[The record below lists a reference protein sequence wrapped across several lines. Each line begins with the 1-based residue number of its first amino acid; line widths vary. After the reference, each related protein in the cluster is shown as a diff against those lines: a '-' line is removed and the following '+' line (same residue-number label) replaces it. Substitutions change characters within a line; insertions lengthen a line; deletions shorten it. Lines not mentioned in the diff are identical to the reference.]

1 MIMKYKFNL
10 LIATLS
16 LLFLFNLTACSDD
29 NSTGNEGED
38 PGSQATI
45 NGTVEDEFSKSTA
58 NARAKVPENTV
69 VMAATVDASGSL
81 DVKENTETE
90 VETSGDF
97 TLEVDAST
105 AEEIV
110 VIAESN
116 GEQLKG
122 YISAEVENDNSYTIK
137 PLDVESSAETDV
149 YTKIKAD
156 GNTNMVH
163 KSDIESIVT
172 ASGAAEVYG
181 DASATNEIAAAVS
194 NSAQARAD
202 FFAEFT
208 EDAESNIDSYFEAM
222 TDAQFEY
229 EAALNSS
236 SSNDQN
242 EAAFEAFLETK
253 VNAYSDAGLDAKE
266 NAEFLRVQGHAILN
280 SMSSVSSE
288 VENEVRHSSSFMIAI
303 ATDNAV
309 RARAESSGMSQSTV
323 DAIADAGVTLRAD
336 VQGSNG
342 SESSVEAAFETYH
355 DEVRAAIENDSS
367 VEGSAVVA
375 IDTEINLA
383 AGAKAALSSA
393 LSGVVEA
400 SQLIDA
406 YVQFDSEVDAI
417 VDANSNLI
425 GDVDA
430 EVISDIMVLINLSS

>member
-1 MIMKYKFNL
+1 MKYKFNL
-10 LIATLS
+10 LIATLT
-16 LLFLFNLTACSDD
+16 LLFLINLTACSDD

-58 NARAKVPENTV
+58 NARAKVPDNTV
-69 VMAATVDASGSL
+69 VTAATVNSSGSIEL
-81 DVKENTETE
+81 MENTETE

-97 TLEVDAST
+97 SLEVDAST

-110 VIAESN
+110 VVAESN

-122 YISAEVENDNSYTIK
+122 FISAEVENDNSYTIK

-149 YTKIKAD
+149 YTHIKAD

-163 KSDIESIVT
+163 KSDIESVVT
-172 ASGAAEVYG
+172 ASGAADIYG
-181 DASATNEIAAAVS
+181 DATATNEIAAAVS

-253 VNAYSDAGLDAKE
+253 VNAYNDAGLEAKE

-288 VENEVRHSSSFMIAI
+288 VENEARHSSSFMIAI

-342 SESSVEAAFETYH
+342 SESSVQAAFETYH
-355 DEVRAAIENDSS
+355 DEVRAAIESDSS

-383 AGAKAALSSA
+383 AGAKAALNSA

-406 YVQFDSEVDAI
+406 YVQFNSEVDAI

-425 GDVDA
+425 GDIDA
-430 EVISDIMVLINLSS
+430 EVLSDIMVLINLSS

>member
-1 MIMKYKFNL
+1 MKYKFNL